1 MTCSNMPTL
10 EDKIAEAFGPVAID
24 KRRLPMSQLQK
35 KGIPAYVAEWVLE
48 SKVPGRG
55 VLSEEEAKKVQEW
68 ADKFIPTP
76 RDQNVIKHR
85 LLNSEPVKVLTHLTV
100 EIDLQIKNGPQRIAT
115 LPLLGIAKAAIP
127 DSIIEQNKSL
137 LREGMWGVVDLQH
150 TPNGVAVV
158 AFRAMQAE
166 VSLSLYREARRHF
179 SVEEWS
185 AVMLRSMGYNPEAF
199 TPEQHTLLLCRLL
212 PLVQHNMVLAEL
224 APKGTGKSYV
234 YENISPRVRLVSS
247 SISPAVL
254 FVNNASG
261 QWGLLARFAL
271 VVLDEI
277 QNLRFT
283 DAPAIISGLK
293 SYLANGTITRGGQ
306 NQVKST
312 CGLVLLANITLD
324 ADQRPIFDPIVKE
337 LPEYLQ
343 ETAFLDRLR
352 GIIPGWELPKLS
364 NRSLAQGM
372 GLKADYFGDV
382 MLSLRED
389 ISADQYVARRVVM
402 SGNSIYRRNEEALQS
417 IASGMMKILFPHGEF
432 TDEEFCRYCLTPA
445 KKLRQLV
452 WNQMQQLDGEY
463 RQYDSQLSYQLT

>member
-1 MTCSNMPTL
+1 MSNL
-10 EDKIAEAFGPVAID
+10 EDKIVEVFGPVAID

-55 VLSEEEAKKVQEW
+55 VLSEEDAKKVQEW
-68 ADKFIPTP
+68 ADKFVPTP
-76 RDQNVIKHR
+76 RDQNIIKHR
-85 LLNSEPVKVLTHLTV
+85 LLRNEPVKALTHLSV
-100 EIDLQIKNGPQRIAT
+100 EIDLQIRKGPQRNAK
-115 LPLLGIAKAAIP
+115 LPLLGIEKAAIP
-127 DSIIEQNKSL
+127 DSVIEQNKGL
-137 LREGMWGVVDLQH
+137 LQEGMWGVVDLQH

-158 AFRAMQAE
+158 AFRPMQAE
-166 VSLSLYREARRHF
+166 VNLKLYRDARRHF
-179 SVEEWS
+179 SIEEWRS
-185 AVMLRSMGYNPEAF
+185 LMLQSMGYNPDAF
-199 TPEQHTLLLCRLL
+199 TPTQQLLLLCRLL

-234 YENISPRVRLVSS
+234 YENISPRVRLVSG
-247 SISPAVL
+247 SISPPVL

-261 QWGLLARFAL
+261 HWGLLARFAL

-283 DAPAIISGLK
+283 DPPAIISGLK
-293 SYLANGTITRGGQ
+293 SYLANGTITRGGL

-324 ADQRPIFDPIVKE
+324 TAQQPIFNPIVKE
-337 LPEYLQ
+337 LPQYLQ

-364 NRSLAQGM
+364 NKSFAQGM

-382 MLSLRED
+382 LLELRED
-389 ISADQYVARRVVM
+389 ISADQYVARRVTM
-402 SGNSIYRRNEEALQS
+402 AGNSVYRRNEEAIQS
-417 IASGMMKILFPHGEF
+417 IASGLMKILFPHGEF
-432 TDEEFCRYCLTPA
+432 TDEEFCTYCLNPA
-445 KKLRQLV
+445 RNLRQLV
-452 WNQMQQLDGEY
+452 WDQMRQLDGEY
-463 RQYDSQLSYQLT
+463 RQYDARLSCQLN

>member
-1 MTCSNMPTL
+1 V
-10 EDKIAEAFGPVAID
+10 D
-24 KRRLPMSQLQK
+24 
-35 KGIPAYVAEWVLE
+35 EW
-48 SKVPGRG
+48 R
-55 VLSEEEAKKVQEW
+55 
-68 ADKFIPTP
+68 
-76 RDQNVIKHR
+76 
-85 LLNSEPVKVLTHLTV
+85 
-100 EIDLQIKNGPQRIAT
+100 
-115 LPLLGIAKAAIP
+115 
-127 DSIIEQNKSL
+127 
-137 LREGMWGVVDLQH
+137 
-150 TPNGVAVV
+150 
-158 AFRAMQAE
+158 
-166 VSLSLYREARRHF
+166 
-179 SVEEWS
+179 
-185 AVMLRSMGYNPEAF
+185 AVMLLSMGYNPEAF
-199 TPEQHTLLLCRLL
+199 TPEQQTLLLCRLL

-324 ADQRPIFDPIVKE
+324 AEQKPMFDPIVKE
-337 LPEYLQ
+337 LPEYLH

-382 MLSLRED
+382 LLTLRED
-389 ISADQYVARRVVM
+389 ISADQNVARRVSM
-402 SGNSIYRRNEEALQS
+402 TGNSVYRRNEEALQS
-417 IASGMMKILFPHGEF
+417 IASGMMKLLFPHGEV
-432 TDEEFCRYCLTPA
+432 TDEEFCRHCLAPA

-452 WNQMQQLDGEY
+452 WDQMRQLDGEY
-463 RQYDSQLSYQLT
+463 RQYDSQLSYRLT

>member
-1 MTCSNMPTL
+1 MPTL
-10 EDKIAEAFGPVAID
+10 EDKIAEVFGPVAID

-35 KGIPAYVAEWVLE
+35 KGIPAYVAEWVLD

-55 VLSEEEAKKVQEW
+55 LLSKDEAKDVQEW

-85 LLNSEPVKVLTHLTV
+85 LLNSEPVKVLTHLAV
-100 EIDLQIKNGPQRIAT
+100 EIDLQIRNGPQRIGK
-115 LPLLGIAKAAIP
+115 LPLLGIDKAAIP
-127 DSIIEQNKSL
+127 DSIIENNKSL
-137 LREGMWGVVDLQH
+137 LREGMWGVAELQL
-150 TPNGVAVV
+150 TPTGVAVV
-158 AFRAMQAE
+158 AFRPMQAD
-166 VSLSLYREARRHF
+166 VSLNLYREARRQF
-179 SVEEWS
+179 SVEEWH
-185 AVMLRSMGYNPEAF
+185 ALMLQSMGYNPEAF
-199 TPEQHTLLLCRLL
+199 TPDQQTLLLCRLL
-212 PLVQHNMVLAEL
+212 PLIQHNMVLAEL
-224 APKGTGKSYV
+224 APKGTGKSYI

-261 QWGLLARFAL
+261 QWGLLARFAV

-306 NQVKST
+306 NQVRST

-324 ADQRPIFDPIVKE
+324 EDQRPIFDPIVKE
-337 LPEYLQ
+337 LPDFLQ

-364 NRSLAQGM
+364 SKSLAHGM
-372 GLKADYFGDV
+372 GLKADFFGDV

-417 IASGMMKILFPHGEF
+417 IASGMMKILFPHGEVS
-432 TDEEFCRYCLTPA
+432 DEEFCRFCLHPA
-445 KKLRQLV
+445 KKLRQIV
-452 WNQMQQLDGEY
+452 WNQMRQLDGEY
-463 RQYDSQLSYQLT
+463 RQYDSQLSYGLT

>member
-1 MTCSNMPTL
+1 MSTL
-10 EDKIAEAFGPVAID
+10 EDKIAEVFGAMAID

-55 VLSEEEAKKVQEW
+55 VLSPEDAKKVQEW
-68 ADKFIPTP
+68 ADRYIPTP

-85 LLNSEPVKVLTHLTV
+85 LLSNEPVKVLTHLSV
-100 EIDLQIKNGPQRIAT
+100 EIDLQIRNGPQRIAK
-115 LPLLGIAKAAIP
+115 LPLLGIENAGIP
-127 DSIIEQNKSL
+127 DSILDQNRSL
-137 LREGMWGVVDLQH
+137 LREGMWGIVELEH
-150 TPNGVAVV
+150 TPNGVVVV
-158 AFRAMQAE
+158 AFRPMQAE
-166 VSLSLYREARRHF
+166 VNLALYREAREQF
-179 SVEEWS
+179 SIDEWR
-185 AVMLRSMGYNPEAF
+185 AVILLSMGYNPNAF
-199 TPEQHTLLLCRLL
+199 SDEQQVLLLFRLL

-224 APKGTGKSYV
+224 APKGTGKSYI

-277 QNLRFT
+277 QNLRLT
-283 DAPAIISGLK
+283 DAPAIVSGLK

-324 ADQRPIFDPIVKE
+324 ADQKPIYDPIVKE
-337 LPEYLQ
+337 LPGYLQ

-364 NRSLAQGM
+364 NRSFAQGM

-382 MLSLRED
+382 MLALREE
-389 ISADQYVARRVVM
+389 ISTDQYVARRVAM
-402 SGNSIYRRNEEALQS
+402 TGNSVYRRNEEALQS
-417 IASGMMKILFPHGEF
+417 IASGMMKILFPHREP
-432 TDEEFCRYCLTPA
+432 TDEEFCRYCLNPA

-452 WNQMQQLDGEY
+452 WDQMRQLDGEY
-463 RQYDSQLSYQLT
+463 RQYDSQLSYKLI

>member
-1 MTCSNMPTL
+1 MTSSNITAL
-10 EDKIAEAFGPVAID
+10 EDKIAQVFGSVAID

-55 VLSEEEAKKVQEW
+55 VLSEMDAKTVQEW

-76 RDQNVIKHR
+76 RDQNVVKHR
-85 LLNSEPVKVLTHLTV
+85 LLNSEPVKVLTHLAV
-100 EIDLQIKNGPQRIAT
+100 EIDLQIKNGPQRIAK
-115 LPLLGIAKAAIP
+115 LPLLGIEKAAIP
-127 DSIIEQNKSL
+127 DSLIERNKSL
-137 LREGMWGVVDLQH
+137 LREGMWGVVELQH

-158 AFRAMQAE
+158 AFRPMQAD
-166 VSLSLYREARRHF
+166 VSLDLFRQARKEF
-179 SVEEWS
+179 TLEEWQ
-185 AVMLRSMGYNPEAF
+185 AVMLRSIGYNPEAF
-199 TPEQHTLLLCRLL
+199 TPEQQTLLLCRLL

-234 YENISPRVRLVSS
+234 YENVSPRVRVVSS

-261 QWGLLARFAL
+261 QWGLLARFAV

-312 CGLVLLANITLD
+312 CGLVLLANISLD
-324 ADQRPIFDPIVKE
+324 SDQRPIHDPIVGE
-337 LPEYLQ
+337 LPEYLH

-372 GLKADYFGDV
+372 GLKADFFGDV
-382 MLSLRED
+382 MLDLRED
-389 ISADQYVARRVVM
+389 ISADQYVTRKVSM
-402 SGNSIYRRNEEALQS
+402 DGNSVYRRNEEALHS
-417 IASGMMKILFPHGEF
+417 IASGMMKLLFPHGEVS
-432 TDEEFCRYCLTPA
+432 DEDFCRYCVGPA
-445 KKLRQLV
+445 KRLRQIV
-452 WNQMQQLDGEY
+452 WDQMRQLDGEY
-463 RQYDSQLSYQLT
+463 RQYDAQLSYRLS

>member
-1 MTCSNMPTL
+1 
-10 EDKIAEAFGPVAID
+10 
-24 KRRLPMSQLQK
+24 
-35 KGIPAYVAEWVLE
+35 
-48 SKVPGRG
+48 
-55 VLSEEEAKKVQEW
+55 
-68 ADKFIPTP
+68 
-76 RDQNVIKHR
+76 
-85 LLNSEPVKVLTHLTV
+85 
-100 EIDLQIKNGPQRIAT
+100 
-115 LPLLGIAKAAIP
+115 
-127 DSIIEQNKSL
+127 
-137 LREGMWGVVDLQH
+137 
-150 TPNGVAVV
+150 
-158 AFRAMQAE
+158 MQAE
-166 VSLSLYREARRHF
+166 ISLRLYREARGHF
-179 SVEEWS
+179 SIEEWR
-185 AVMLRSMGYNPEAF
+185 ALMLQSMGYNPEAF
-199 TPEQHTLLLCRLL
+199 TPAQQLLLLCRLL

-324 ADQRPIFDPIVKE
+324 SDQQPIFNPIVKE

-364 NRSLAQGM
+364 QKSFAQGT

-382 MLSLRED
+382 LLELRED
-389 ISADQYVARRVVM
+389 ISADQYVARRVAM
-402 SGNSIYRRNEEALQS
+402 TGNSVYRRNEESIQS
-417 IASGMMKILFPHGEF
+417 IASGLMKILFPHGTF
-432 TDEEFCRYCLTPA
+432 TDEEFCTYCLNPA
-445 KKLRQLV
+445 RNLRQLV
-452 WNQMQQLDGEY
+452 WDQMRQLDGEY
-463 RQYDSQLSYQLT
+463 RQYDARLSCQLT